1 MAAMTI
7 RSARPARTLM
17 VFGTAS
23 DVGKSTLVT
32 ALCRAFVRQG
42 VSVAPFKAQ
51 NMARNAFVCADGGE
65 IGVAQA
71 VQALAARLQPC
82 VDHNPILLKPEP
94 DLRSQLIVLGKAQG
108 SFPFREIIARR
119 PQLLAA
125 MERALGRLRA
135 RHELVILEGAGSP
148 AEVNLQ
154 AHDVPNLAAARCAD
168 ADILLVADIDR
179 GGVFASLL
187 GTLELLPP
195 DLRARMRGI
204 IINKFRGDVSLLS
217 PGITFLEQ
225 RSQLPVLGV
234 VPYLKHSG
242 LPDEDSLAQQ
252 RYRGIARAQL
262 DEIEVAVVDAP
273 CLANFEDVL
282 PLAAEPGVRL
292 RLTAAPREL
301 LEADLVVL
309 PGSKATVHDL
319 AFMRATGVAAAL
331 QRRAAADRPIVGIC
345 GGAQL
350 LGQRI
355 EDPQG
360 IESQASLVE
369 ALGILP
375 HSTRYASPKVTR
387 QCAGWLS
394 GLGSTA
400 RVEGFELH
408 YGHMHAAQQPLL
420 TLEDGTPEGSMR
432 GAVLASMVHRLFDA
446 APARRALIEWLC
458 ARRGM
463 AAPSPAQEPLP
474 DPYDLL
480 ADHVQGALDWAKL
493 QAIVGH

>member
-1 MAAMTI
+1 MI
-7 RSARPARTLM
+7 ARTLM

-23 DVGKSTLVT
+23 DVGKSTLVS
-32 ALCRAFVRQG
+32 ALCRAFVREG

-71 VQALAARLQPC
+71 VQALAARLEPC

-94 DLRSQLIVLGKAQG
+94 DLRSQLILLGKAQG
-108 SFPFREIIARR
+108 SFPYRELIAMR

-125 MERALGRLRA
+125 VEGSLARLRA

-154 AHDVPNLAAARCAD
+154 AHDLPNLAAARCAD
-168 ADILLVADIDR
+168 AEIVLVADVDR
-179 GGVFASLL
+179 GGMFASVL

-204 IINKFRGDVSLLS
+204 IINKFRGDVSLLT
-217 PGITFLEQ
+217 PGIAFLEQ
-225 RSQLPVLGV
+225 RTALPVLGV
-234 VPYLKHSG
+234 IPHLAHSG

-252 RYRGIARAQL
+252 RYRGTARAGL
-262 DEIEVAVVDAP
+262 TEIEVAVVDTP

-309 PGSKATVHDL
+309 PGSKASVHDL
-319 AFMRATGVAAAL
+319 EFMRAKGLAAAL
-331 QRRAAADRPIVGIC
+331 QRRAARNQPIVGIC
-345 GGAQL
+345 AGAQL

-355 EDPQG
+355 EDPEG
-360 IESQASLVE
+360 IESDVALVQ

-375 HSTRYASPKVTR
+375 HYTRYASPKLTR
-387 QCAGWLS
+387 QRAGRLS

-408 YGHMHAAQQPLL
+408 YGHMLGAEQPLL
-420 TLEDGTPEGSMR
+420 TLDDGSPEGSMR
-432 GAVLASMVHRLFDA
+432 GSVLASMLHRLFDA
-446 APARRALIEWLC
+446 ASARRVLIEWLC
-458 ARRGM
+458 AHRAM
-463 AAPSPAQEPLP
+463 QPPTAALEQPA
-474 DPYDLL
+474 DAYDVL
-480 ADHVQGALDWAKL
+480 ADHVRGSLDWPKL
-493 QAIVGH
+493 QAIVGRRS